1 LLLGCTV
8 ETQGNI
14 LDKYSQIKTY
24 ADDVGIMG
32 RRLQDVEV
40 FT

>member
-1 LLLGCTV
+1 LLLRCTA

-14 LDKYSQIKTY
+14 LDKYSQIKTH

-32 RRLQDVEV
+32 RRLKVIEP